1 MKWYHHEQ
9 PKCVVVSASVS
20 LSEDK
25 VTNLNM
31 LLFQGCPTDDIS
43 TVFRTSIETVH
54 TMPVAL
60 ESHQRDE
67 HPDIEAIR

>member
-1 MKWYHHEQ
+1 
-9 PKCVVVSASVS
+9 
-20 LSEDK
+20 
-25 VTNLNM
+25 M
-31 LLFQGCPTDDIS
+31 LLFQGSPTDDIS